1 MMRLVK
7 SPVTE
12 SSSERIESHVR
23 SRSSEGVARAERRV
37 AEYLRTLGLL
47 DAQRVDQLAGQFADI
62 ADSPE
67 IAVELAQRAV
77 DHYMLEVFGE
87 NAGIVDPLWLRAFIG
102 ECPQLFLG
110 DTAEARKVAAKFGDP
125 RAFRPPLLAQFQE
138 QALNRVRVPSWLWG
152 IGGSSAATLSATAA
166 LVYGLSADGLGLA
179 EALWAGLFSALF
191 GLGAVGFTIALTGFI
206 VGRKPAPQLPAPTRP
221 LPRSVL
227 VMPIYEEDAEHVFA
241 GLAAMRESLAHTPGG
256 EAFEIFVLSDSRRPE
271 QVAEEERAFRRVAR
285 LPVPVNIPVYYRRR
299 AINERQKAG
308 NLSEFFERFG
318 TRYEYAI
325 VLDADS
331 LMRGD
336 TLVEMLRRM
345 EAQPKLALLQAP
357 LFLHAGTT
365 IFSRAQQMAA
375 SVCGPLFTRGLSH
388 LAGPHGNYYGHNAAI
403 RVRAFLDCC
412 SLPILDG
419 QPPLGGHI
427 LSHDFVEAALLCRAG
442 WEVRMADDLDGSWE
456 ELPATLPDY
465 VARDRRWCQ
474 GNLQHLRVALA
485 EGFKP
490 MSRLHMWVGAG
501 AYLAGP
507 AWFLFTVLG
516 TVLAAG
522 STGPL
527 VPAIIALPLTVATA
541 LLLLGPRILG
551 VVTTLAH
558 PAQRRDH
565 GGALR
570 VLLSGVF
577 ELLLG
582 SLLAPLLMV
591 HHTKIVLS
599 IITGSSVR
607 WGSQNRRGRGRF
619 SKLARGEV
627 FGTLL
632 GVGTAVSLALTA
644 PGLVFWL
651 APIWLPLALSI
662 PLVVLV
668 SSTRIGGWF
677 AKTGIFSVPS
687 ETHPDDLL
695 LRASEL
701 QALTKADEAA
711 RFRDLVLDPLLLSAQ
726 LKKLDGQKAE
736 SVANINRAQLDNMLK
751 RALRVGPAALTD
763 TERKALSEDA
773 ESLRTLHREA
783 WRKWPVESW
792 QLAREVPHLPR
803 DSA

>member
-1 MMRLVK
+1 
-7 SPVTE
+7 
-12 SSSERIESHVR
+12 
-23 SRSSEGVARAERRV
+23 
-37 AEYLRTLGLL
+37 
-47 DAQRVDQLAGQFADI
+47 
-62 ADSPE
+62 
-67 IAVELAQRAV
+67 
-77 DHYMLEVFGE
+77 
-87 NAGIVDPLWLRAFIG
+87 
-102 ECPQLFLG
+102 
-110 DTAEARKVAAKFGDP
+110 
-125 RAFRPPLLAQFQE
+125 
-138 QALNRVRVPSWLWG
+138 
-152 IGGSSAATLSATAA
+152 
-166 LVYGLSADGLGLA
+166 
-179 EALWAGLFSALF
+179 
-191 GLGAVGFTIALTGFI
+191 
-206 VGRKPAPQLPAPTRP
+206 
-221 LPRSVL
+221 
-227 VMPIYEEDAEHVFA
+227 
-241 GLAAMRESLAHTPGG
+241 
-256 EAFEIFVLSDSRRPE
+256 
-271 QVAEEERAFRRVAR
+271 
-285 LPVPVNIPVYYRRR
+285 
-299 AINERQKAG
+299 
-308 NLSEFFERFG
+308 LSEFFERFG
-318 TRYEYAI
+318 HRYEYAI

-336 TLVEMLRRM
+336 TLVEMLHRM

-357 LFLHAGTT
+357 LLLHAGTT

-375 SVCGPLFTRGLSH
+375 SVCGPLFTRGLSY

-442 WEVRMADDLDGSWE
+442 WEVRMADDLTGSWE

-507 AWFLFTVLG
+507 AWFTFTVLG
-516 TVLAAG
+516 ALLAAG
-522 STGPL
+522 SNGPL
-527 VPAIIALPLTVATA
+527 VPTAIALPLTIATA
-541 LLLLGPRILG
+541 LLLLAPRILG
-551 VVTTLAH
+551 VVTTLAQ

-565 GGALR
+565 GGTLR
-570 VLLSGVF
+570 ILLSGVF
-577 ELLLG
+577 ELALG

-607 WGSQNRRGRGRF
+607 WGTQNRRGRGRF
-619 SKLARGEV
+619 GQLARGEV

-632 GVGTAVSLALTA
+632 GVATALSLALTA
-644 PGLVFWL
+644 PGLLFWL

-662 PLVVLV
+662 PIVLLV
-668 SSTRIGGWF
+668 SSSRIGGWF
-677 AKTGIFSVPS
+677 AKTGIFAVPS

-695 LRASEL
+695 LRANEL

-726 LKKLDGQKAE
+726 LKKLETQKPE
-736 SVANINRAQLDNMLK
+736 NVANIAAAQLEHMLK
-751 RALRVGPAALTD
+751 RALRVGPAALSD
-763 TERKALSEDA
+763 AERKALSEDA
-773 ESLRTLHREA
+773 PSLRTLHREA
-783 WRKWPVESW
+783 WRRWPVESW